1 MKKDLIIALDGPA
14 GAGKSSASRLL
25 AERLGYRYVDTGA
38 LYRAVGLLVWEQGL
52 DPEDATALG
61 PVCEALDV
69 RFEPGPSGQRLFVGQ
84 RDVTEQIRRPE
95 VSQMASRVSAQP
107 LVRARLLTVQR
118 ELGRGGGVVVEGRDI
133 GTVIFPDADLKVYL
147 DASTEER
154 SRRRYQELRHTGR
167 PTSLA
172 LTRREMQERDER
184 DTGRSHAPLRPAA
197 DAVILDTTDL
207 SLAEVVDALATHV
220 ENYASGDAKRKKHG
234 AQLLQP
240 DGEGGMERRE
250 AGSFPGGTYAHG
262 TQHRTR
268 TNPGSRRADR
278 H

>member
-69 RFEPGPSGQRLFVGQ
+69 RFEPGSGGQRLFVGQ
-84 RDVTEQIRRPE
+84 RDVTERIRRPE

-118 ELGRGGGVVVEGRDI
+118 ELGCGGGVVVEGRDI
-133 GTVIFPDADLKVYL
+133 GTVVFSRGRSQGLPGCLGRRTQPAAPSRIPPHGPPDFSGAD
-147 DASTEER
+147 AP
-154 SRRRYQELRHTGR
+154 RYAGTGR
-167 PTSLA
+167 A
-172 LTRREMQERDER
+172 
-184 DTGRSHAPLRPAA
+184 G
-197 DAVILDTTDL
+197 
-207 SLAEVVDALATHV
+207 
-220 ENYASGDAKRKKHG
+220 HG
-234 AQLLQP
+234 AQP
-240 DGEGGMERRE
+240 CAAAPGRRC
-250 AGSFPGGTYAHG
+250 
-262 TQHRTR
+262 
-268 TNPGSRRADR
+268 R
-278 H
+278 HS